1 MFGSTKRIIIIAF
14 FTLVLIVLVNLAWWL
29 YYGRTERMLENQ
41 LSLRLQSIART
52 VALTLPAEQ
61 VENLAFDDI
70 EAFDKISDR
79 LESVREEDSLAE
91 VFILDE
97 NYRYLFTTVLEADS
111 VYFLR
116 DLNGVYIDSLFFG
129 FASQALV
136 TPAYRTGRLYL
147 KSAFAPLYNPEGFL
161 TAVLG
166 VEASVDYFDDLSA
179 LKQNLYYSSGLAV
192 SGGLVLG
199 LIFLLLQVRISRTEQ
214 KLFLGESHA
223 FMGRMVAM
231 VAHELKNPLMIIR
244 ASAERLSNKSP
255 SEEAG
260 YIVEEVDRL
269 DGIVTGYLDFA
280 RGDGSLLQGENIETF
295 DPVEL
300 LEGIK
305 KHLSEKYPA
314 EPIEWMTDSTP
325 GSFEIT
331 AYRRSLRQVIM
342 NLLINGAEACL
353 EAEKPV
359 KLGLAAALITDRVE
373 IKITDFGLGLSKKD
387 MKKIFSPFYSTKQ
400 SGSGLG
406 LYLSRKIINEMGGE
420 LKIDSEPGVKTEV
433 IIKLPKEPGK

>member
-1 MFGSTKRIIIIAF
+1 MFVGTKRIIVIAF

-29 YYGRTERMLENQ
+29 YYNRTERMLENQ
-41 LSLRLQSIART
+41 LSLRLQSVART
-52 VALTLPAEQ
+52 VALALPPEQ
-61 VENLAFDDI
+61 VENLALDDI
-70 EAFDKISDR
+70 EAFDVISDR
-79 LESVREEDSLAE
+79 LESVREADSLAE

-97 NYRYLFTTVLEADS
+97 NYHYLVTTVLEADS

-129 FASQALV
+129 FTSEALV
-136 TPAYRTGRLYL
+136 SPAYKTGRLYL

-179 LKQNLYYSSGLAV
+179 LKRNLYFSSALAV
-192 SGGLVLG
+192 IGGLVLG
-199 LIFLLLQVRISRTEQ
+199 IIFLLLQVRISHTEQ
-214 KLFLGESHA
+214 KLILGESHA
-223 FMGRMVAM
+223 FMGRMVAV

-244 ASAERLSNKSP
+244 ASAERLAKRAP
-255 SEEAG
+255 SEGAG

-280 RGDGSLLQGENIETF
+280 RGDGSLLRGENLETF
-295 DPVEL
+295 APEVL
-300 LEGIK
+300 LDSLK
-305 KHLSEKYPA
+305 KHLDERYPA
-314 EPIEWMTDSTP
+314 GSIEWVKGSP
-325 GSFEIT
+325 SGSFEIT

-359 KLGLAAALITDRVE
+359 KLDLAANLKNDRVE
-373 IKITDFGLGLSKKD
+373 FIITDFGRGVSKKD
-387 MKKIFSPFYSTKQ
+387 MKKIFSPFYTTKQ
-400 SGSGLG
+400 NGSGLG
-406 LYLSRKIINEMGGE
+406 LYLSRKIIDEMGGE
-420 LKIDSEPGVKTEV
+420 LKIKSEPGVKTEV
-433 IIKLPKEPGK
+433 IIKIPKEPGK